1 MVTPGQDRISG
12 AAGRHTSRRE
22 FIALLGGAAVAWP
35 LAVRAQQSSKKSLVG
50 TLGVGLLGSQL
61 LEAFNRGIG
70 QFNPTEFV
78 IEGRYPQSRSE
89 LLPELA
95 ADLVRLNVD
104 VIFAR
109 GPQALAAVK
118 NATSSIPIV
127 AIDLESDP
135 IAMGFVKTLA
145 HPGGNITGVFLD
157 LPEMSGKQI
166 ELLKEVF
173 PEIARVAIIGDP
185 AINALQFGTTET
197 AARTFAIQSE
207 TIEVRSSNGFES
219 AFETARTR
227 HAEAGVLLSSPG
239 VIAQLP
245 QIVEFATDKRLPLIS
260 LFVEFPRAGGFMAYG
275 PSLPESFQRCGSYV
289 GKILQGANPGDLP
302 VERPERF
309 ELVINLKTA
318 KALGIRVPPLLLARA
333 DKVIE

>member
-1 MVTPGQDRISG
+1 MR
-12 AAGRHTSRRE
+12 RRE
-22 FIALLGGAAVAWP
+22 FIALLGSIAAWP
-35 LAVRAQQSSKKSLVG
+35 VASRAQQSSKKSQVG
-50 TLGVGLLGSQL
+50 TLGVGPMPSQL
-61 LEAFNRGIG
+61 FEAFNRGIG

-78 IEGRYPQSRSE
+78 IEGRYPRSRSE

-95 ADLVRLNVD
+95 ADLVRLNMD

-109 GPQALAAVK
+109 GPQALAALK

-127 AIDLESDP
+127 AIDFESDP

-197 AARTFAIQSE
+197 AARAFSVQPE
-207 TIEVRSSNGFES
+207 TIEVRSSFDS
-219 AFETARTR
+219 AFEAARTR

-239 VIAQLP
+239 VIAQLA
-245 QIVEFATDKRLPLIS
+245 QIVEFATEKRLPLIS
-260 LFVEFPRAGGFMAYG
+260 LFAEFPRAGGFMAYG

-289 GKILQGANPGDLP
+289 GKILQGAKPGDLP
-302 VERPERF
+302 IERPERF

-333 DKVIE
+333 DEVIE

>member
-1 MVTPGQDRISG
+1 M
-12 AAGRHTSRRE
+12 RRRK
-22 FIALLGGAAVAWP
+22 FIALLGCTMLDWAAGAA
-35 LAVRAQQSSKKSLVG
+35 RAQQSATTPRIG
-50 TLGVGLLGSQL
+50 TLGVGPISSQL
-61 LEAFNRGIG
+61 VEAFNRGIR
-70 QFNPTEFV
+70 QFNPTEFA
-78 IEGRYPQSRSE
+78 IEGRYPRSRSE

-109 GPQALAAVK
+109 GPQALAAAK

-135 IAMGFVKTLA
+135 IAMGFAKTLA

-173 PEIARVAIIGDP
+173 PEIARVAILGDP
-185 AINALQFGTTET
+185 AINALQFATTEA
-197 AARTFAIQSE
+197 AARAFAVQPE
-207 TIEVRSSNGFES
+207 TIEVRSSTGFES
-219 AFETARTR
+219 ALETARTG

-239 VIAQLP
+239 VIAQLS
-245 QIVEFATDKRLPLIS
+245 QIVGFATDKRLPLIS
-260 LFVEFPRAGGFMAYG
+260 LFAEFPRAGGFMAYG
-275 PSLPESFQRCGSYV
+275 PSLPQSFQRCGSYV
-289 GKILQGANPGDLP
+289 GKILQGAKPGDLP
-302 VERPERF
+302 IERPERF

-333 DKVIE
+333 DEVIE